1 MDNPSGPDQPAMRS
15 RARDHLEEWLA
26 RYPQDPRLPQARWML
41 GFLAWDEGDWTRAA
55 LVFREVADR
64 LHHAPND
71 PQEPPLTL
79 GRAAALLAAEALYR
93 EGLRTGNR
101 ALLTKAR
108 DGFLE
113 ARDLNQG
120 TWRAPWALARM
131 GDCAQAL
138 GLKEEATKL
147 RQEATWEY
155 GQMGLASG
163 PPPEGTAGIQALVAW
178 RTEALQKLG
187 GP

>member
-1 MDNPSGPDQPAMRS
+1 MV
-15 RARDHLEEWLA
+15 E
-26 RYPQDPRLPQARWML
+26 QAQ
-41 GFLAWDEGDWTRAA
+41 A
-55 LVFREVADR
+55 
-64 LHHAPND
+64 
-71 PQEPPLTL
+71 
-79 GRAAALLAAEALYR
+79 
-93 EGLRTGNR
+93 
-101 ALLTKAR
+101 
-108 DGFLE
+108 GFLE

-138 GLKEEATKL
+138 GLKEEARKL

-155 GQMGLASG
+155 TQIGPDAG
-163 PPPEGTAGIQALVAW
+163 PPPEGTAGIQALLTW